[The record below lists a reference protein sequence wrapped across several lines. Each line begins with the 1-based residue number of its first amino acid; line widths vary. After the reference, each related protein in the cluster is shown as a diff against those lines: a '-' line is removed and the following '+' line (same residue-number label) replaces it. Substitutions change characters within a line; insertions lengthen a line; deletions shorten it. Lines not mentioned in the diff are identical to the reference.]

1 MKTIIAIAAV
11 LSFSARLSAQTFD
24 EWFRQKA
31 TQKKYLIRQI
41 AALQV
46 YAGYLSKGYSIAK
59 QGLITIQDI
68 KHGDFNLHNNYFN
81 SLASVSPTIKRY
93 TKLAQIISLELDIA
107 KQISSVV
114 RYCKQSNQ
122 LSFSELNYLQKVFN
136 QLLTDCSN
144 SLDKLADI
152 ITEGNL
158 TMKDD
163 ERIKAIDT
171 IYEDMLDMQVFCRSF
186 GNTSKGLCKQRI
198 NEQNEILFL
207 KKLNEIK

>member
-1 MKTIIAIAAV
+1 MKTIIAIAAL

-171 IYEDMLDMQVFCRSF
+171 IYEDMLDMQVFWRSF